1 MARIFY
7 VEDDLNLS
15 FVVKDCLQIAGHEVY
30 HFTKGDEAINAFQN
44 TDFDICILDV
54 MLPNIDGFTIAK
66 TIRNKNFQIPIIF
79 ISARIQLE
87 DKLEALNIGG
97 DDYLFKP
104 FSIEELLLKVNIFL
118 RRKKVETDLDD
129 DQNRIYEFG
138 IFTYDTG
145 NLVLRADQ
153 EEIRLTQR
161 EADLLTYFIK
171 NQGKLLRR
179 EDILLALWGQED
191 YFLGRSLDVFISR
204 IRKYLSLDKTV
215 YIENVPR
222 VGFKLVIE
230 DIKHRPLS

>member
-1 MARIFY
+1 MSKIFY

-15 FVVKDCLQIAGHEVY
+15 FVVKDCLQMAGHEVH
-30 HFTKGDEAINAFQN
+30 HFSKGDEALAAFN
-44 TDFDICILDV
+44 KIDYDLCVLDV

-66 TIRNKNFQIPIIF
+66 AIRNKNMQIPIIF

-104 FSIEELLLKVNIFL
+104 FSIEELLLKVGIFL
-118 RRKKVETDLDD
+118 KRKQIEQESNSKNTD
-129 DQNRIYEFG
+129 IYHFG
-138 IFTYDTG
+138 NCSYDCS
-145 NLVLRADQ
+145 NLILNAAG

-161 EADLLTYFIK
+161 EADLLTFFLK

-179 EDILLALWGQED
+179 EDILVALWGQDD

-204 IRKYLSLDKTV
+204 IRKYLSVDKSV
-215 YIENVPR
+215 VIENIPR
-222 VGFKLVIE
+222 IGFKLVVGE
-230 DIKHRPLS
+230 

>member
-1 MARIFY
+1 MSRIFY

-15 FVVKDCLQIAGHEVY
+15 FVVKDCLQMAGHEVH
-30 HFTKGDEAINAFQN
+30 HFSQGDEALVAFN
-44 TDFDICILDV
+44 KNDYDLCVLDV

-66 TIRNKNFQIPIIF
+66 AIRNKNMQIPIIF

-104 FSIEELLLKVNIFL
+104 FSIEELLLKVGIFL
-118 RRKKVETDLDD
+118 KRKQVEQESSLQNTDF
-129 DQNRIYEFG
+129 YHFG
-138 IFTYDTG
+138 NCTYDCL
-145 NLVLRADQ
+145 NLILTAAG

-161 EADLLTYFIK
+161 EADLITFFLK

-179 EDILLALWGQED
+179 EDILVALWGQDD

-204 IRKYLSLDKTV
+204 IRKYLSVDNTV
-215 YIENVPR
+215 VIENIPR
-222 VGFKLVIE
+222 IGFKLVVGG
-230 DIKHRPLS
+230 

>member
-1 MARIFY
+1 MPRIFY

-15 FVVKDCLQIAGHEVY
+15 FVVKDCLQMAGHEVH
-30 HFTKGDEAINAFQN
+30 HFSRGDEALAAFN
-44 TDFDICILDV
+44 KSDYDLCVLDV

-66 TIRNKNFQIPIIF
+66 AIRNKNMQIPIIF

-104 FSIEELLLKVNIFL
+104 FSIEELLLKVGIFL
-118 RRKKVETDLDD
+118 KRKQVEQEGNAKNTDV
-129 DQNRIYEFG
+129 YYFG
-138 IFTYDTG
+138 NCSYDCA
-145 NLVLRADQ
+145 NLILSAAG

-161 EADLLTYFIK
+161 EADLITFFLK

-179 EDILLALWGQED
+179 EDILVALWGQDD

-204 IRKYLSLDKTV
+204 IRKYLSVDKSV
-215 YIENVPR
+215 VIENVPR
-222 VGFKLVIE
+222 IGFKLVV
-230 DIKHRPLS
+230 S

>member
-1 MARIFY
+1 MSRIFY

-15 FVVKDCLQIAGHEVY
+15 FVVKDCLQMAGHEVH
-30 HFTKGDEAINAFQN
+30 HFSKGDEALASFNRI
-44 TDFDICILDV
+44 DYDLCVLDV

-66 TIRNKNFQIPIIF
+66 AIRNKNMQIPIIF

-104 FSIEELLLKVNIFL
+104 FSIEELLLKVGIFL
-118 RRKKVETDLDD
+118 KRKQVEQEGASKNTDVYRFGNCCYDSANLILDAS
-129 DQNRIYEFG
+129 G
-138 IFTYDTG
+138 
-145 NLVLRADQ
+145 

-161 EADLLTYFIK
+161 EADLLTFFLK

-179 EDILLALWGQED
+179 EDILVALWGQDD

-204 IRKYLSLDKTV
+204 IRKYLSVDKSV
-215 YIENVPR
+215 VIENIPR
-222 VGFKLVIE
+222 IGFKLVVGE
-230 DIKHRPLS
+230 

>member
-15 FVVKDCLQIAGHEVY
+15 FVVKDCLQMAGHEVH
-30 HFTKGDEAINAFQN
+30 HFIKGDEAIEAFHKV
-44 TDFDICILDV
+44 DYDICILDV
-54 MLPNIDGFTIAK
+54 MLPNVDGFTIAK
-66 TIRNKNFQIPIIF
+66 AIRNKNYQIPIIF

-104 FSIEELLLKVNIFL
+104 FSIEELLLKVTIFL
-118 RRKKVETDLDD
+118 KRKQVDTQSGASEPNFYT
-129 DQNRIYEFG
+129 FG
-138 IFTYDTG
+138 IFTYDTA
-145 NLVLRADQ
+145 NFILRADQ

-161 EADLLTYFIK
+161 EADLLTFFLK

-179 EDILLALWGQED
+179 EDILVALWGQDD

-215 YIENVPR
+215 LIENVPR
-222 VGFKLVIE
+222 IGFKLVLE
-230 DIKHRPLS
+230 K